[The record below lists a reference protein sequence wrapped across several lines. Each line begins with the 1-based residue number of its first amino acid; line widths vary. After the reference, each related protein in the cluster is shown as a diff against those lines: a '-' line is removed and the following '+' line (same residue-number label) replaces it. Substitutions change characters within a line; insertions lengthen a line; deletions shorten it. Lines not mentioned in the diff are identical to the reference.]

1 MNKFISPERVN
12 VFSVFARKLPD
23 GTYSGHVSHKIE
35 GASHEKEKIYDVC
48 ISGTEREALEEAHA
62 YASRYIAEHNYDA

>member
-1 MNKFISPERVN
+1 MNKFISPERIN

-23 GTYSGHVSHKIE
+23 GSYSGHVSHKIQ
-35 GASHEKEKIYDVC
+35 GAAADHEKIYDVC
-48 ISGTEREALEEAHA
+48 VAGTEKEALEEAHA